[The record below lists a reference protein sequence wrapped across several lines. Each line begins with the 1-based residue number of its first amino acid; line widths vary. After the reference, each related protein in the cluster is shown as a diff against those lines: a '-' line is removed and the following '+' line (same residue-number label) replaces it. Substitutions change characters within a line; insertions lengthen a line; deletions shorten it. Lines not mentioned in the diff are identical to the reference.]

1 MLVSQHQQILSSDG
15 AGLDFNRYEVSNFSG
30 YEYQNLNYVVI
41 LGVKFNGFS
50 DNFAG
55 YFMKIYYNS
64 TLIFDTGNSTD
75 TENGNPINW
84 PPPQN
89 AYGTETIG
97 PGNRQVKS
105 PELVPF
111 TNNEGAPFKHYIL
124 PDVHYELI
132 KNGININGNTTIE
145 NQIQAGS
152 HFALGSYRSTIKI
165 DEDGAEPTLKSYYG
179 ITKLSSPPFIY
190 RNTVAVDDGGVSSGS
205 DEDFND
211 AVFTLIEGDGF
222 FKGGKTVKSDALLE
236 GLSDK
241 DYAYSGQ
248 GAGDQTW
255 SKSTITFV
263 ANETGT
269 FKFEVR
275 REASSADKI
284 LLHPGSGTPN
294 AGYFATIEPSDNNSQ
309 VTRTLNTLQS
319 GTYEVALRVNNNES
333 NNSRIQVRHIDINN
347 YPTMFGS

>member
-15 AGLDFNRYEVSNFSG
+15 AGLDFNRFEVSNFPYDG
-30 YEYQNLNYVVI
+30 YEYQNLDYVVI
-41 LGVKFNGFS
+41 LGVKFFGFTS
-50 DNFAG
+50 NFAG

-64 TLIFDTGNSTD
+64 TLIFDTGNSTAN
-75 TENGNPINW
+75 T
-84 PPPQN
+84 
-89 AYGTETIG
+89 
-97 PGNRQVKS
+97 QVKS
-105 PELVPF
+105 AELVPF
-111 TNNEGAPFKHYIL
+111 TTNEGAPYKHYIL

-132 KNGININGNTTIE
+132 KNGVSIEGNTTIE

-205 DEDFND
+205 DQDFND

-222 FKGGKTVKSDALLE
+222 FKGGKTVKSNALSE
-236 GLSDK
+236 ALSSK
-241 DYAYSGQ
+241 EYAYAGQ
-248 GAGDQTW
+248 GAGDQRW

-269 FKFEVR
+269 FKFEAR
-275 REASSADKI
+275 RDASSANKI

-294 AGYFATIEPSDNNSQ
+294 AGYFATIEPASGSTSQ
-309 VTRTLNTLQS
+309 VTRTLNTLQA
-319 GTYEVALRVNNNES
+319 GTYEVALRVNNS
-333 NNSRIQVRHIDINN
+333 RSDNSRIQVRHIDINK
-347 YPTMFGS
+347 YPTMF

>member
-15 AGLDFNRYEVSNFSG
+15 AGLDFNRYEVSNFPYDG
-30 YEYQNLNYVVI
+30 YEYQNLDYVVI
-41 LGVKFNGFS
+41 LGVKFFGYT

-75 TENGNPINW
+75 TKSGNPVNW

-89 AYGTETIG
+89 TYGTETIG

-111 TNNEGAPFKHYIL
+111 TNNQGAPYKYYIL

-132 KNGININGNTTIE
+132 KNGININGSTTIE

-190 RNTVAVDDGGVSSGS
+190 RNTVAVDDGGAGS

-222 FKGGKTVKSDALLE
+222 FKGGKTVKSNALSE
-236 GLSDK
+236 GLSSK
-241 DYAYSGQ
+241 DYAYAGQ
-248 GAGDQTW
+248 GAGNQSW

-275 REASSADKI
+275 REASNTNKI

-294 AGYFATIEPSDNNSQ
+294 AGYFATIEPPGNNSQ
-309 VTRTLNTLQS
+309 VTRTLNTLQA
-319 GTYEVALRVNNNES
+319 GTYEVALRVNNS
-333 NNSRIQVRHIDINN
+333 RSDSSRIQVRHIDINK
-347 YPTMFGS
+347 YPTMF